1 MLVRDRVATLTEMAD
16 AARYFYAPPQAAPE
30 LRASLVNDAI
40 GAALADL
47 AMELASVA
55 WTRESLGAAMKAAA
69 ARHGLKPGS
78 VMMAMR
84 VLVCGTRETPAI
96 DAVLALL
103 GRESVIARLRHGLG
117 SAG

>member
-1 MLVRDRVATLTEMAD
+1 MR
-16 AARYFYAPPQAAPE
+16 
-30 LRASLVNDAI
+30 
-40 GAALADL
+40 
-47 AMELASVA
+47 

-69 ARHGLKPGS
+69 ARHGLKPGA

-103 GRESVIARLRHGLG
+103 GRDDGRSRVYRHGLG
-117 SAG
+117 SGG

>member
-1 MLVRDRVATLTEMAD
+1 M
-16 AARYFYAPPQAAPE
+16 
-30 LRASLVNDAI
+30 VNDAV
-40 GAALADL
+40 GAALTEL

-55 WTRESLGAAMKAAA
+55 WTRESLGTAMKAAA

-78 VMMAMR
+78 VMMAVR
-84 VLVCGTRETPAI
+84 VIVCGTRETPAI

-103 GRESVIARLRHGLG
+103 GRTEVTARLSRGLG

>member
-1 MLVRDRVATLTEMAD
+1 MTPR
-16 AARYFYAPPQAAPE
+16 
-30 LRASLVNDAI
+30 I
-40 GAALADL
+40 ALEEL

-103 GRESVIARLRHGLG
+103 GREAVIARLRHGLG
-117 SAG
+117 SARMIAVE